1 MRTIEFLYDFAS
13 PNAYLVHKVLP
24 GMARKHGADVVWEPV
39 LLGGIFKAT
48 GNQAP
53 MHAFDGVAGKLDYQ
67 AVELQRFVHRHDL
80 AFRMNPHFPIMTIA
94 LMRGAVFAQDKPWYA
109 RYIDCVFDA
118 IWVDGKDMGD
128 PAIISAALNAVD
140 LPGDPRIRWE
150 RARDLQPDTDLGE
163 RLVVTHVPALSQTDC
178 DQALDAGRARAEAFL
193 AAGRITGAVLFLQGR
208 SAVVGRAVTERLAI
222 PEAMDV

>member
-80 AFRMNPHFPIMTIA
+80 AFRMNPHFPIMTIS

-118 IWVDGKDMGD
+118 MWVDGKDMGD

-140 LPGDPRIRWE
+140 LPGEEILMATQDPSIKGRLMAATEKAVE
-150 RARDLQPDTDLGE
+150 RGVFGAPTMFLGDEMFFGKDSLDDLE
-163 RLVVTHVPALSQTDC
+163 W
-178 DQALDAGRARAEAFL
+178 
-193 AAGRITGAVLFLQGR
+193 
-208 SAVVGRAVTERLAI
+208 RLAGI
-222 PEAMDV
+222 G